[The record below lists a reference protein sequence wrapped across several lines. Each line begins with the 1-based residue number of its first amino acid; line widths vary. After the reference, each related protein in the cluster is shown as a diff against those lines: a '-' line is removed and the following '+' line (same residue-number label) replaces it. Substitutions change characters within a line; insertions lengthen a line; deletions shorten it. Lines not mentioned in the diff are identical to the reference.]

1 MQKSKYLNPRIWYR
15 SKVII
20 KHKMCHQVKHLMP
33 LPSCENHY
41 YINIQHMNFL
51 LFFCFC
57 SLMNNLPFTSSS
69 SFHLCF
75 GHRSYK
81 KLHNWLEWNVQIWIF
96 LKRENAIEVIDN
108 HSSPMYSCW
117 KYPHNSISLSTIMHE
132 RRLIWHLNLL
142 LPYIYNLLSF
152 SFSFLEKKLLPIS

>member
-1 MQKSKYLNPRIWYR
+1 MLWPNNAHEGHMELHHCLVWNVHTWISQKKEFRDTKYIFILQRYFKYND
-15 SKVII
+15 
-20 KHKMCHQVKHLMP
+20 
-33 LPSCENHY
+33 
-41 YINIQHMNFL
+41 L
-51 LFFCFC
+51 L
-57 SLMNNLPFTSSS
+57 S